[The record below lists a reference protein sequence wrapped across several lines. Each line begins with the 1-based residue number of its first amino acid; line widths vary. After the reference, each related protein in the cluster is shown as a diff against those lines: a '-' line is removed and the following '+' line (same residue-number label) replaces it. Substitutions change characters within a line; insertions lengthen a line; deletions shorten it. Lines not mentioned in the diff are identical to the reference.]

1 MTDADIEA
9 TKAPLIEH
17 LMELRE
23 RLIRALLAFVAMFL
37 IAFFFAKDIYN
48 LLVIPYTHVAGPEA
62 KLIYTAPQEYF
73 FTQIRVALFAAAF
86 LSCPVVFGQIY
97 AFVAP
102 GLYRHERAVFRPYL
116 IATPI
121 FFAMGALLVYF
132 VVTPNLLRFFIGM
145 QQANEPGRAQIE
157 LLPRVSEYLS
167 LIMTLVLAFGAV
179 FQLPVV
185 LTLLGQVG
193 LVSSQ
198 FLVEKRRYAIVLVF
212 IVAAVLTPPDV
223 FSQLALA
230 IPGMLLYE
238 ASIFSVRYV
247 EKKRAAAAAAAS
259 QNASS

>member
-9 TKAPLIEH
+9 TKAPLLEH

-23 RLIRALLAFVAMFL
+23 RLIRALLAFLAMFI

-48 LLVIPYTHVAGPEA
+48 LLVMPYTHVAGPEA

-102 GLYRHERAVFRPYL
+102 GLYKHERAVFRPYL
-116 IATPI
+116 VATPI

-185 LTLLGQVG
+185 LTLLGQIG

-198 FLVEKRRYAIVLVF
+198 FLVDKRRYAIVLVF

>member
-23 RLIRALLAFVAMFL
+23 RLIRALLAFVAMFV

-48 LLVIPYTHVAGPEA
+48 LLLIPYTHAAGPEA

-102 GLYRHERAVFRPYL
+102 GLYKHERAVFRPYL

-121 FFAMGALLVYF
+121 FFALGALLVYF
-132 VVTPNLLRFFIGM
+132 VVTPNLLRFFMSM

-198 FLVEKRRYAIVLVF
+198 FLVDKRRYAIVLVF